1 MAAMNRA
8 KEDMSTI
15 TLSDPEL
22 PHPILYNFMYIQWEA
37 NEVRDCIFVTR
48 NYLNF
53 YVSRRKYIFF
63 IYYFYITV

>member
-8 KEDMSTI
+8 KEDMATI

-37 NEVRDCIFVTR
+37 NEVRDLMFCDKKVLEF
-48 NYLNF
+48 LCF
-53 YVSRRKYIFF
+53 M
-63 IYYFYITV
+63 